1 MNIKEFY
8 ELIKEKE
15 KNAENDIV
23 HHKLQKEV
31 DTPKIL
37 TLQGQAL
44 GYLDVILNLQTSGL
58 LEYYAGLFERL
69 EKLERYL
76 DKWNEQLGIDGVN
89 SKGMVRNDIQ
99 YLIKERTEW

>member
-8 ELIKEKE
+8 ELLKEKE

-44 GYLDVILNLQTSGL
+44 AYLDVILNLQTSGL

-89 SKGMVRNDIQ
+89 SKGMVRADIQ
-99 YLIKERTEW
+99 YLIKERIEW

>member
-8 ELIKEKE
+8 ELLNEKE

-23 HHKLQKEV
+23 NHKLKKEV

-44 GYLDVILNLQTSGL
+44 GYLDVILTLQTSGL
-58 LEYYAGLFERL
+58 LEFYADLFERL

-99 YLIKERTEW
+99 YLIKERTE